1 MSETLQEASMG
12 RIVRETPGRVRWRRI
27 KRTDSKYHPLASS
40 LKDEEFV
47 LEQEW
52 TVETLDQ
59 EQAVFG
65 PPETEWRDVPTEES
79 EQL

>member
-1 MSETLQEASMG
+1 MSETIQEDSTG
-12 RIVRETPGRVRWRRI
+12 SIVRETPGRVRWRRI
-27 KRTDSKYHPLASS
+27 KPTDSKYHPLAGS

-52 TVETLDQ
+52 SVATYSSEHG
-59 EQAVFG
+59 VFG
-65 PPETEWRDVPTEES
+65 PPETEWRDVPTEDQ